1 MLLLQEVSQF
11 QHGVETDPIDI
22 QRLCLDFRKKLQ
34 KKSNIDSHVIQQT
47 VRFQKVLDEKR
58 SQFHRRKNVKRF
70 SFYTLVSSYNIS
82 CL

>member
-47 VRFQKVLDEKR
+47 VRFQKVLDEKKE
-58 SQFHRRKNVKRF
+58 S
-70 SFYTLVSSYNIS
+70 IS
-82 CL
+82 PTKKCEAF